1 MESNTNEASEPIDA
15 NHTLN
20 VCVMMLRGCE
30 ANPIRISNT
39 TIDDDERN
47 DFERYCFSCQCILI
61 AYCIIK
67 SIVEYEDT
75 VVEPDPFLRDL
86 DAYAIEEFAGLSE
99 SCTIN
104 IIMLTNKYECD
115 VNDTEPVR
123 IDFGNPLGH
132 NIEDMLAKMPS
143 LENFTDGAT
152 RVRQLI
158 DHLGTMKHEQTEK
171 QCDTIDDLIQ
181 ECRKVLMLYRAG
193 SIAMK
198 MKSDNYDDDLSSL
211 RAHYGDILAIQ
222 YAYDTAKRMENSLQ
236 MISR

>member
-1 MESNTNEASEPIDA
+1 MGSNTNEASEPVDA

-20 VCVMMLRGCE
+20 VCTMMLRGCE
-30 ANPIRISNT
+30 ANPIGISRT
-39 TIDDDERN
+39 SVDEDERN

-75 VVEPDPFLRDL
+75 TVEQDQFLRDL
-86 DAYAIEEFAGLSE
+86 DAYAIEEFAGLVD

-115 VNDTEPVR
+115 DNDTEPSS
-123 IDFGNPLGH
+123 INFGNPLGH
-132 NIEDMLAKMPS
+132 SIKDILAKMPS
-143 LENFTDGAT
+143 LENFTDGVT

-158 DHLGTMKHEQTEK
+158 DHLEKMKHELPENL
-171 QCDTIDDLIQ
+171 CGTIDDLIQ
-181 ECRKVLMLYRAG
+181 DCRKVSMLYRAG
-193 SIAMK
+193 FIAMS
-198 MKSDNYDDDLSSL
+198 MKADNYDGDLSTL
-211 RAHYGDILAIQ
+211 RAHHGDILAIQ